1 MLWPTASAHGRGL
14 TALRGSILAVP
25 RLTLAR
31 SFRLALLG
39 LTVTLAVL
47 AAVGVAQLY
56 QARQRYEDRTA
67 EAYAVEAA
75 AGNPLAAGA
84 VEGAAIRTAS
94 GPTPAA
100 QRRPPRPPVRPP
112 APPAQ
117 RP

>member
-56 QARQRYEDRTA
+56 QARQHYEDRTA
-67 EAYAVEAA
+67 QAYAVEAA
-75 AGNPLAAGA
+75 AGNLLAAGG
-84 VEGAAIRTAS
+84 VEEGTPRTPGGAAARAR
-94 GPTPAA
+94 G
-100 QRRPPRPPVRPP
+100 RRPRPPVGRAAEP
-112 APPAQ
+112 
-117 RP
+117 